1 MTNQPPEQPFDHE
14 KWLHEMKR
22 EDAHRAHDRTSDF
35 YDQLNE
41 SSIKSS
47 VITLRACLLING
59 GAAVSVLAF
68 IGGLASKELIGVS
81 QLAPVADSLVK
92 FAFGVVAA
100 VAGMGLSYVVH
111 YLTGA
116 NAISMEK
123 VWEHPWVKPGKR
135 TRLFA
140 ILKASTHVLAVVVAL
155 SSVVFFV
162 CGIYSVRSA
171 IEHMAITP
179 SAGHAKGS

>member
-1 MTNQPPEQPFDHE
+1 MTNQPFDHE
-14 KWLHEMKR
+14 KWLHELQR
-22 EDAHRAHDRTSDF
+22 EDAHREHDRAAEF
-35 YDQLNE
+35 YNQLNE

-47 VITLRACLLING
+47 EITLRTCFLING

-68 IGGLASKELIGVS
+68 IGGLESKGLIETRDFG
-81 QLAPVADSLVK
+81 PIADSLVM

-111 YLTGA
+111 YLTGLHV
-116 NAISMEK
+116 ISMEK

-135 TRLFA
+135 TRLFG
-140 ILKASTHVLAVVVAL
+140 ILKALTHVLAVLVAV

-162 CGIYSVRSA
+162 YGIYSVRAA
-171 IEHMAITP
+171 IEHIRM
-179 SAGHAKGS
+179 